1 MMDETIKRLIIGFM
15 LLSVCFGILFIVV
28 QFILLITIQYL
39 NEPSINITST
49 NIILI
54 FSTSI
59 FAVVVL
65 LCTIFKLS
73 FK

>member
-1 MMDETIKRLIIGFM
+1 MDEAFKLLMIGFM
-15 LLSVCFGILFIVV
+15 LLSVCFGTLFIVV

-39 NEPSINITST
+39 NESSINITST
-49 NIILI
+49 DIILI

>member
-1 MMDETIKRLIIGFM
+1 MDETIKRLIIGFM